1 MMDIYISIMIAAPMI
16 LTLLLV
22 LLNVSNINIGLSLNA
37 MTAILLLI
45 VGFINIVFIIFIN
58 IKQPSND

>member
-1 MMDIYISIMIAAPMI
+1 MDIYISIMIAAPMI